1 MTQTLNALT
10 DRTVGEIATEV
21 PGAIRIFET
30 WGIDYCC
37 GGLTPVTD
45 ACDSVGKSVE
55 ELAAALAVAAV
66 PPGPLSKD
74 WSQEKLATLARFIID
89 AYHDYTREELETLMA
104 LAEKVRGVHG
114 HRHAELVRVHELV
127 AALGVDMRPHMLKE
141 EQVLFPYVDQLE
153 DAAAKGGPAP
163 TPFFGTVKNPV
174 RMMMLEHDGVGEL
187 LRELRSVTS
196 GYTVPGDGCFS
207 YRELYRRL
215 AEFEERTH
223 EHIHL
228 ENNVYFPSAVALE
241 DRAGNAAAATAG
253 AVHGHGP
260 CGCSH

>member
-1 MTQTLNALT
+1 MNQTLNALT
-10 DRTVGEIATEV
+10 ERTVGEVATEI

-37 GGLTPVTD
+37 AGLTPVTD
-45 ACDSVGKSVE
+45 ACERAGKTVE
-55 ELAAALAVAAV
+55 DLVNALSASAV
-66 PPGPLSKD
+66 PPGPLPRD
-74 WSQEKLATLARFIID
+74 WSKESLAAIARYIID
-89 AYHDYTREELETLMA
+89 AYHDYTREELETLLA
-104 LAEKVRGVHG
+104 LAEKVKGVHG
-114 HRHAELVRVHELV
+114 HRHTELVRVNELV
-127 AALGVDMRPHMLKE
+127 QALAVDMRPHMLKE

-153 DAAAKGGPAP
+153 VAATKGGPVP

-174 RMMMLEHDGVGEL
+174 RMMMLEHDAVGDM
-187 LRELRSVTS
+187 LRELRALTS
-196 GYTVPGDGCFS
+196 GYEAPVDGCFS
-207 YRELYRRL
+207 YRELFRRL
-215 AEFEERTH
+215 AEFEQRTH

-241 DRAGNAAAATAG
+241 DRAGNPAAASAG